1 MTTIEI
7 ICTVIGAIAT
17 ILGGM
22 YYIFTFVFKQGKDKE
37 HLDNFEKTALSEFA
51 KINTRFDEVNH
62 RMDKQESETKTAI
75 ARLESKFDKRLEKFG
90 EELGKVR
97 DNVQEHTAALVEIY
111 TVLGRRYPK
120 RGESF
125 ARKNSPRKLTEF
137 GQKIFKDV
145 DGDKFLNDNKARLF
159 EYIDE
164 RKPQTRLDVEELAQQ
179 ALFRLTSNPVFNYI
193 KDYVYEAPE
202 YKDIDGELS
211 ELTIGDVCF
220 VLSIPLRDMY
230 LSERN
235 FS

>member
-17 ILGGM
+17 ILGGT
-22 YYIFTFVFKQGKDKE
+22 YYIFNFVFEKGKDKE
-37 HLDNFEKTALSEFA
+37 HLANFEKATLSEFA
-51 KINTRFDEVNH
+51 KINR
-62 RMDKQESETKTAI
+62 RMDKQENAMTK
-75 ARLESKFDKRLEKFG
+75 LESKFDKRLEKFG

-97 DNVQEHTAALVEIY
+97 DTVQEHTAALVEIY
-111 TVLGRRYPK
+111 TVLGRKYPK

-125 ARKNSPRKLTEF
+125 ARKNSPRRLTEF

-145 DGDKFLNDNKARLF
+145 DGEKFLNDNKARLF

-179 ALFRLTSNPVFNYI
+179 SLFRLTSNPVFNYI